1 MIQII
6 SEIVFL
12 LLAIS
17 ILLYSS
23 YMLIKIL
30 GENDE

>member
-6 SEIVFL
+6 SEIVLL

-23 YMLIKIL
+23 YMLIKLL
-30 GENDE
+30 GEEDE